1 MGLRGPKPTPTAVKM
16 QRGTYRA
23 DRAAHNEAPV
33 LGKPTC
39 PTWMK
44 DPDAR
49 REFRR
54 LAKLLGQMGLVGGA
68 DANVLTRYATTWV
81 RWRRIVQTLV
91 ANAGAEVATFKDESG
106 KVKSM
111 QVSAL
116 HSVARSLA
124 DELSR
129 AEASLGMSPSSR
141 SRIEV
146 APPAPEREQPKS
158 RFFNDGSM
166 RLA

>member
-1 MGLRGPKPTPTAVKM
+1 
-16 QRGTYRA
+16 
-23 DRAAHNEAPV
+23 
-33 LGKPTC
+33 
-39 PTWMK
+39 MK

-68 DANVLTRYATTWV
+68 DSNLIVRYCITWV

-91 ANAGAEVATFKDESG
+91 SNAGAEVATFKDEAG

-111 QVSAL
+111 QTSAL

-124 DELSR
+124 DELGR
-129 AEASLGMSPSSR
+129 CEASLGMSPSAR

-146 APPAPEREQPKS
+146 APAPAAADPKE
-158 RFFNDGSM
+158 RFFDDPPM
-166 RLA
+166 RMAT